1 MEADFT
7 RMDSDRLRAEDAA
20 RDTGVKLSGK
30 TMVTHKVDPVID
42 EARLHIAF
50 DLLSSGSLRALGYS
64 EGAGYSGRAAL
75 RRNCPK
81 DQDYG
86 LAAGS
91 PPASPWSGLP
101 GQPAVMKVRT
111 ISSIG
116 NDCGH

>member
-50 DLLSSGSLRALGYS
+50 DLLSSGSLRALG
-64 EGAGYSGRAAL
+64 SGLWATARGPAI
-75 RRNCPK
+75 
-81 DQDYG
+81 
-86 LAAGS
+86 LAAPRCAGT
-91 PPASPWSGLP
+91 ATRTRTTDLLP
-101 GQPAVMKVRT
+101 DPRRQVPGPVCRDSQQ
-111 ISSIG
+111 S
-116 NDCGH
+116 